1 MTKDDFYII
10 RNSIPMRRVAE
21 YYSLKINHKGFIK
34 CPFHGS
40 GAERTPSLQIYD
52 GFRGFY
58 CRGCGTGGDVT
69 KFVELYEGV
78 SQKDAALL
86 LSERFNVPV
95 SDNGEVPEEVRRKAN
110 ETVSEVNVEL
120 KRQSQI
126 SAELRRISAMM
137 HGYRRLVDG
146 MVPFSDDWCTVMDE
160 ITRLTAK
167 WEWLFGQM
175 KKVRI
180 SCKAERT
187 L

>member
-1 MTKDDFYII
+1 MTKEDFQII

-21 YYSLKINHKGFIK
+21 FYGLKINHKGFIK

-78 SQKDAALL
+78 TQKDAALL

-95 SDNGEVPEEVRRKAN
+95 SDNGEVPEEVYAKAM
-110 ETVSEVNVEL
+110 ETVSKINSEL
-120 KRQSQI
+120 IHQSQI
-126 SAELRRISAMM
+126 RAELRQISTLM
-137 HGYRRLVDG
+137 HGYRVLVDS
-146 MVPFSDDWCTVMDE
+146 MVPFSDEWCGAVDE
-160 ITRLTAK
+160 ITRLMAK

-175 KKVRI
+175 KKV
-180 SCKAERT
+180 
-187 L
+187 

>member
-40 GAERTPSLQIYD
+40 GTERTPSLQIYD

-95 SDNGEVPEEVRRKAN
+95 SDNGEVPQEIHAKAM
-110 ETVSEVNVEL
+110 EAVSKINGEL
-120 KRQSQI
+120 DHQSQI
-126 SAELRRISAMM
+126 RTELRQIATMM
-137 HGYRRLVDG
+137 HGYRSLVDG
-146 MVPFSDDWCTVMDE
+146 MVPFSNDWCWVKNE
-160 ITRLTAK
+160 IIRLTVK

-175 KKVRI
+175 KKV
-180 SCKAERT
+180 
-187 L
+187 